1 MALFSSTNELLNAF
15 GNLEPHGFYDPVTLT
30 DTPVGFSIKKKYPDN
45 IRYKPAVGQRTKE
58 PDNIAAIWVIYTP
71 PKINSPEI
79 SKVPIRLR
87 ISTMS
92 QYRTKHW
99 DYNFDD
105 VEGDSPTKES
115 LEASLATPQPVGLSY
130 ESEYFYDHQH
140 HCFTDIKNNT
150 LEGFEVLNQI
160 FESHYKTVH
169 LFWGLKLRLK
179 LAWQS
184 KFTGLLTLIIEFLK
198 SILKFSFGRTIETN
212 EMMAGIY
219 EPYKKESL
227 KKLDEDS
234 LDLLG
239 YKASKHV
246 VILFCL
252 LVIIFSIYRYNF
264 ESKTG
269 YLSWLAEKEFLSTAH
284 GLLVLWG
291 IDVVIPLLLFFIINT
306 LIVIKRKILFMT
318 FSAT

>member
-1 MALFSSTNELLNAF
+1 MSVFNSTNEFLTAF
-15 GNLEPHGFYDPVTLT
+15 GDLDSHGFYNPVTLT
-30 DTPVGFSIKKKYPDN
+30 DTPVGFSIKKNYPDN
-45 IRYKPAVGQRTKE
+45 IRYKPAMGQKDKQ
-58 PDNIAAIWVIYTP
+58 PDNIAAIWVVYMP
-71 PKINSPEI
+71 PKIDSNGT

-105 VEGDSPTKES
+105 IEGNSPTKES
-115 LEASLATPQPVGLSY
+115 LDASLATPQPIELSY
-130 ESEYFYDHQH
+130 ENEYFYDHQRNS
-140 HCFTDIKNNT
+140 FVDTKNN
-150 LEGFEVLNQI
+150 LLQGFEVLNQV
-160 FESHYKTVH
+160 FESHCKTVH
-169 LFWGLKLRLK
+169 LLWGLKLRLK

-184 KFTGLLTLIIEFLK
+184 KVTGLLTLLIELLK
-198 SILKFSFGRTIETN
+198 STLKHLFGRTIETN

-219 EPYKKESL
+219 HPYKRESL

-246 VILFCL
+246 VILFCIF
-252 LVIIFSIYRYNF
+252 VIIFSIYRYNF

-284 GLLVLWG
+284 GLLALWG
-291 IDVVIPLLLFFIINT
+291 IDVLIPLLLFFIIN
-306 LIVIKRKILFMT
+306 LFVVIKRKLLFMT
-318 FSAT
+318 FSAK